1 MCKYKTIPLTKV
13 IMKINFDSPSYNLEI
28 NHAHPGV
35 QQKIWRKYWIF
46 SWVMKL
52 MSPPRT
58 ISLPLPLVG
67 FGVHAQ
73 LLPAK
78 PASVP
83 TPVRDN
89 RATLTSKTPHATSAF
104 HIKGMKFE
112 PSKTKGCFN
121 FHLKNLIS
129 FFGRL
134 FLCAAIT
141 SLHLL

>member
-1 MCKYKTIPLTKV
+1 
-13 IMKINFDSPSYNLEI
+13 
-28 NHAHPGV
+28 
-35 QQKIWRKYWIF
+35 
-46 SWVMKL
+46 MKL

-104 HIKGMKFE
+104 HIKGMKYN
-112 PSKTKGCFN
+112 SKLSPQRQKDV
-121 FHLKNLIS
+121 LI
-129 FFGRL
+129 L
-134 FLCAAIT
+134 T
-141 SLHLL
+141 